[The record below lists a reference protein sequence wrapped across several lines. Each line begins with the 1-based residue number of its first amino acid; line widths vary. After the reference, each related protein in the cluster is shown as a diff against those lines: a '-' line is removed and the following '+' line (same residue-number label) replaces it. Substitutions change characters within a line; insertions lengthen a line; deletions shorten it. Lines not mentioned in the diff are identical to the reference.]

1 MCRLHKFLYRALP
14 VRKWRALIIKRHFDF
29 CAVCQKEMNI
39 NLAIGSLPA
48 LPRWIGEEPSYWPK
62 VRRKIAYFEE
72 KARPPLKMRR
82 FPSPRALR
90 LAAGSLMILLLFV
103 SILIYRKALQEK
115 TEPEQ
120 LPQSEASTAG
130 KATRIKINYA
140 EIKGKKAI
148 SYIYQ
153 TPNASF
159 ICFTQSKN
167 SGG

>member
-1 MCRLHKFLYRALP
+1 
-14 VRKWRALIIKRHFDF
+14 
-29 CAVCQKEMNI
+29 
-39 NLAIGSLPA
+39 
-48 LPRWIGEEPSYWPK
+48 
-62 VRRKIAYFEE
+62 
-72 KARPPLKMRR
+72 
-82 FPSPRALR
+82 
-90 LAAGSLMILLLFV
+90 MILLLFI
-103 SILIYRKALQEK
+103 SIFIYRKGLQDK

-120 LPQSEASTAG
+120 LPQSVASTAG

-159 ICFTQSKN
+159 VCFTQSKN